1 MPRAKVSGDLLQGI
15 KGISIRD
22 SEGHEFRVDLTQ
34 TQPPDVPRDDAAGIK
49 GAAAPCG
56 VDKSVPTATGHFS
69 SDDELHGPPVGVQGS
84 QSSSQRRR
92 VAVRKVSA
100 HRLSQ
105 ETSSQD
111 DFVDAP
117 PLKKQKPDANKS
129 TVPIGRTGLRTSP
142 RSMTKQAS
150 VINKNQE
157 INKYPTIRCA
167 PGSITTILESMSKPM
182 KDRLVELGFNDF
194 LRFNVDAI
202 DDRGLI
208 LFLME
213 HAQLDPL
220 RIEVSGRVLPVTP
233 QVVKCVL
240 GIPDGP
246 NPLPSVSA
254 LEKNS
259 HQKELRR
266 LCDLKGMKQMFQQRK
281 QSHPKCKAY
290 SQLKSHEVDRWV
302 IEEFAKNGDGDDW
315 SITCFFMS
323 LFDGLLFPTSSLTL
337 SDGSPIASVY
347 KAKQGW
353 QGRSTTWFRF
363 NS

>member
-22 SEGHEFRVDLTQ
+22 SEGHEFQVDLTQ

-150 VINKNQE
+150 VINKNQVCLCALPNDGAFFTMMFLE
-157 INKYPTIRCA
+157 HYDGEKRKLDIDIHPLLGSQYRAQILYYMLFHIVNKR
-167 PGSITTILESMSKPM
+167 
-182 KDRLVELGFNDF
+182 R
-194 LRFNVDAI
+194 
-202 DDRGLI
+202 
-208 LFLME
+208 
-213 HAQLDPL
+213 
-220 RIEVSGRVLPVTP
+220 
-233 QVVKCVL
+233 
-240 GIPDGP
+240 
-246 NPLPSVSA
+246 PLPPQIEQLGPPHESQPVHVA
-254 LEKNS
+254 L
-259 HQKELRR
+259 
-266 LCDLKGMKQMFQQRK
+266 
-281 QSHPKCKAY
+281 
-290 SQLKSHEVDRWV
+290 
-302 IEEFAKNGDGDDW
+302 
-315 SITCFFMS
+315 
-323 LFDGLLFPTSSLTL
+323 PT
-337 SDGSPIASVY
+337 G
-347 KAKQGW
+347 
-353 QGRSTTWFRF
+353 
-363 NS
+363 